1 MIVSWNIT
9 KKCNLYCKHCYRD
22 SMLKDFKDE
31 LTTEEGEKLIK
42 EIALS
47 GFKILVLSGG
57 EPLMR
62 KDLFHLISVARKE
75 GLIPVLGT
83 NGTLIT
89 EEAAKDLKR
98 AGIMGVGIS
107 IDSTK
112 EDKHDEFRQTR
123 GSFKNALKGIEN
135 CLKEKIRVQINCT
148 VTKDNKDEILDMV
161 EFAKE
166 KGASAMHPFFLV
178 EVGRGKGMADKA
190 LREQEYISLIDDILD
205 KQLGTDIELK
215 PTCAPQFMVRAK
227 KKGINMRFTRGCI
240 AGIAYCCI
248 LPNGDVNICP
258 YLQVKVGN
266 IKEKSFYDIWK
277 NSEIFNKL
285 RNYDCYE
292 GECGE
297 CEHISIC
304 GGCRARAYKVTGNY
318 FQEDPMCSVCRA

>member
-31 LTTEEGEKLIK
+31 LTTEEGEKLIR

-47 GFKILVLSGG
+47 GFKILILSGG

-62 KDLFHLISVARKE
+62 KDLLHLISFARKE

-98 AGIMGVGIS
+98 AGIMGAGIS
-107 IDSTK
+107 IDSAQ
-112 EDKHDEFRQTR
+112 EDKHDGFRQTR
-123 GSFKNALKGIEN
+123 GSFKSALNGIEN

-178 EVGRGKGMADKA
+178 EVGRGKDMADKA

-205 KQLGTDIELK
+205 KQLSTDIELK

-258 YLQVKVGN
+258 YLQVKAGN
-266 IKEKSFYDIWK
+266 VKEKSFYDIWK
-277 NSEIFNKL
+277 NSEVFNKL

-292 GECGE
+292 GECGR
-297 CEHISIC
+297 CQHISIC
-304 GGCRARAYKVTGNY
+304 GGCRARAYKTTGDC